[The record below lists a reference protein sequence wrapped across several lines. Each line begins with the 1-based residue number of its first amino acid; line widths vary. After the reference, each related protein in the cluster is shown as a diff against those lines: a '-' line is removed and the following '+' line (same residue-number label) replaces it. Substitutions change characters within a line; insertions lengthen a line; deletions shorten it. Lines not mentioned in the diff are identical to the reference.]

1 MFEGFVLFFNLGHS
15 ETEPHSLCFL
25 LMLVTRPVPCPSSS
39 PVTAAVSG
47 AGGAQPRH
55 RPGCMAFLLAAVPGP
70 GGTGKKP
77 RSFLVPSQE
86 QMASAQIQEAVIEM
100 EFLPAC

>member
-1 MFEGFVLFFNLGHS
+1 
-15 ETEPHSLCFL
+15 
-25 LMLVTRPVPCPSSS
+25 MLVTRPVPCPSSS
-39 PVTAAVSG
+39 PVTTTVSG
-47 AGGAQPRH
+47 PGEHSHVTA
-55 RPGCMAFLLAAVPGP
+55 PGCMAFLLAAVPGP

-86 QMASAQIQEAVIEM
+86 QMASAQIQEAVREM